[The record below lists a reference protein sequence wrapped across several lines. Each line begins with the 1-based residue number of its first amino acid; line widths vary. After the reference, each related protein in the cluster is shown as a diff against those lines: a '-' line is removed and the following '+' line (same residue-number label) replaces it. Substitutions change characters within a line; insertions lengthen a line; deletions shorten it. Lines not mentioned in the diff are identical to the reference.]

1 MGSLLGSDSLE
12 DEGLVAG
19 DVVVLAVWVLLVDII
34 EGRRFAIGSVRREV
48 IIEGESPLSM
58 HDEFDDSLRGLIKVV
73 VVGNYR

>member
-58 HDEFDDSLRGLIKVV
+58 QDEFDDSLRGLIKFV